1 MAHQLYTS
9 VELGW
14 TTLLRDS
21 RDREYVVD
29 YLWGEGDAME
39 GTVNGDL
46 SREYPRCFML
56 MDRCMALGEWVSTAH
71 TITQLEGGVMRQTLF
86 LLSIAFMFLLS
97 TGCLRSSIPAL
108 GPGETVPLP
117 ELDISSEKASA
128 AKRDAAGNLDWSLD
142 QCRTAIDL
150 TLPQG
155 GSIAELEKLLKAMCP
170 PVKAPLRNPT
180 VNDMDQQK

>member
-1 MAHQLYTS
+1 M
-9 VELGW
+9 
-14 TTLLRDS
+14 
-21 RDREYVVD
+21 
-29 YLWGEGDAME
+29 
-39 GTVNGDL
+39 
-46 SREYPRCFML
+46 
-56 MDRCMALGEWVSTAH
+56 
-71 TITQLEGGVMRQTLF
+71 
-86 LLSIAFMFLLS
+86 
-97 TGCLRSSIPAL
+97 L

-170 PVKAPLRNPT
+170 PIKAPLRNPT
-180 VNDMDQQK
+180 VSDMDQQK